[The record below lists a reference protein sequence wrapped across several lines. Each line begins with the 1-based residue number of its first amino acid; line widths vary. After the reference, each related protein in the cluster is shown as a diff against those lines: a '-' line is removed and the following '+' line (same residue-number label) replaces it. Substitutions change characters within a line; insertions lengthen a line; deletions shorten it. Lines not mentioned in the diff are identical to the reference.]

1 MMMHLNRSRIASA
14 CVGGLLLSLLAFSG
28 ACASKEK
35 KAVLSAGAEADKYL
49 FEQGT
54 ESLTKK
60 RYLRAREYFRRI
72 VDDYPQSRYRPD
84 AKLGLGDT
92 YLGDASV
99 ESLILGA
106 NEFREFLT
114 FYPTHERAYYA
125 QYKLALCHYEQMLA
139 PQRDQTPTREALK
152 EFETFVERFPDSKL
166 INEGRKKL
174 QECRDRLSD
183 ADYQVGVFY
192 YRSKWY
198 PGAVVRLRAVLKANP
213 EYGNRDALYYYL
225 ADTYVKINA
234 PAEALPLLDKL
245 TKEFEKS
252 EFLERGK
259 KLMADIQSGA
269 ATPQPKK
276 PDAKKQAAPTPE
288 LDPTS

>member
-1 MMMHLNRSRIASA
+1 MHLNRSRLARAS
-14 CVGGLLLSLLAFSG
+14 VGGLLLILLAISG
-28 ACASKEK
+28 ACASKQK
-35 KAVLSAGAEADKYL
+35 KAVLTAGAEADKYL

-54 ESLTKK
+54 ESLTK
-60 RYLRAREYFRRI
+60 RRWLRAREYFRRI

-106 NEFREFLT
+106 NEFKEFLT
-114 FYPTHERAYYA
+114 FYPTHERADYA

-139 PQRDQTPTREALK
+139 PQRDQTPTKDALR
-152 EFETFVERFPDSKL
+152 EFETFVERFAGSKL

-183 ADYQVGVFY
+183 ADYQVGYFY
-192 YRSKWY
+192 YRAKWY
-198 PGAVVRLRAVLKANP
+198 PGAVVRFRAVLKANP
-213 EYGNRDALYYYL
+213 EYGTRDALYYYL
-225 ADTYVKINA
+225 ADTYVKINL

-252 EFLERGK
+252 DFLDRAS
-259 KLMADIQSGA
+259 KLVADIQSGA
-269 ATPQPKK
+269 AAPQPKK
-276 PDAKKQAAPTPE
+276 PEAKKEAGPLPRPG
-288 LDPTS
+288 PTS

>member
-1 MMMHLNRSRIASA
+1 MHLNRSRLARAS
-14 CVGGLLLSLLAFSG
+14 VGGLLLILLALSG

-35 KAVLSAGAEADKYL
+35 KAVLTAGAEADKYL

-54 ESLTKK
+54 ESLTK
-60 RYLRAREYFRRI
+60 RRWLRAREYFRRI

-106 NEFREFLT
+106 NEFKEFLT

-125 QYKLALCHYEQMLA
+125 QYKLGLCHYEQMLA
-139 PQRDQTPTREALK
+139 PQRDQTPTRDALR

-183 ADYQVGVFY
+183 ADYQVGYFY

-198 PGAVVRLRAVLKANP
+198 PGAIVRLRAVLKANP

-245 TKEFEKS
+245 TKEFDKS
-252 EFLERGK
+252 EFLDRAK
-259 KLMADIQSGA
+259 KLAADIQSAPA
-269 ATPQPKK
+269 APQPKK
-276 PDAKKQAAPTPE
+276 PDAKKQAAPAPGP
-288 LDPTS
+288 DATS

>member
-1 MMMHLNRSRIASA
+1 MTMHLHRSWIARAS
-14 CVGGLLLSLLAFSG
+14 VGGLFLLLIALSG
-28 ACASKEK
+28 ACANKER
-35 KAVLSAGAEADKYL
+35 KAVLTAGAEADKYL

-54 ESLTKK
+54 AALNKQ
-60 RYLRAREYFRRI
+60 RWLRAREYFRRI
-72 VDDYPQSRYRPD
+72 VDDYPQSRFRPD

-92 YLGDASV
+92 YVGEDSV
-99 ESLILGA
+99 EALILGA

-114 FYPTHERAYYA
+114 FYPTNERAYYA

-139 PQRDQTPTREALK
+139 PQRDQTQTKDAIK

-174 QECRDRLSD
+174 QECRDRLSE
-183 ADYQVGVFY
+183 ADYQVGYFY

-198 PGAVVRLRAVLKANP
+198 PGAIVRFRTVLKDNP

-225 ADTYVKINA
+225 ADTYVKVNV
-234 PAEALPLLDKL
+234 PAEALPLLDKM

-252 EFLERGK
+252 AYLDRAR
-259 KLMADIQSGA
+259 KLMADIQNGTA
-269 ATPQPKK
+269 GPQPKK
-276 PDAKKQAAPTPE
+276 ANDGKKNVKQ
-288 LDPTS
+288 DVK